1 MVPALE
7 VSPAAQSELPV
18 STAAPL
24 KDRQTDR
31 RCCLTGLA
39 SWGPYW
45 LRFLSSP
52 QQGCLR
58 WDCPQPFILRFSQ
71 PFGSARHST
80 GPGCFYVQEVS
91 RRFIFAL
98 SLGTW
103 GQFSFMSTKQTTYQ
117 DDVQPPSP
125 THFSSFTKMGL
136 VLNHRRKKILI
147 PDPSGLVFTRKSKM
161 PKENRSLWRMVRED
175 SSWLAGWC
183 VAGGPTNGIGSW
195 IS

>member
-1 MVPALE
+1 MVIKGLDPDTNYQFAVRAVNLHGPSPRSQPSSTIRTSREYRSPLE
-7 VSPAAQSELPV
+7 G
-18 STAAPL
+18 
-24 KDRQTDR
+24 QTDR
-31 RCCLTGLA
+31 CCCLTGLA

-80 GPGCFYVQEVS
+80 GPGCFYVQEVR

-136 VLNHRRKKILI
+136 VLNHRRKKYW
-147 PDPSGLVFTRKSKM
+147 SQTHQG
-161 PKENRSLWRMVRED
+161 
-175 SSWLAGWC
+175 
-183 VAGGPTNGIGSW
+183 
-195 IS
+195 